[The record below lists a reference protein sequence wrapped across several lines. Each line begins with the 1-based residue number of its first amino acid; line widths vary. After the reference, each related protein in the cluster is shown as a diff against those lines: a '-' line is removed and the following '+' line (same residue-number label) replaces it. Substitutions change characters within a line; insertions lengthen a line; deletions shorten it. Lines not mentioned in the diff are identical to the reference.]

1 MIVGFLPS
9 NFTISNNSNNS
20 TDNTNRKKNMLKFNL
35 ISITKLIIK
44 ILSSSLSINQTKN
57 TVQTAKLFTFT
68 SRLLLTFRIN
78 LLWCVVSTTMAMAQ
92 SRHIRLN
99 LTFVSHLFYLFV
111 ENAPIKPGI
120 PNPLSQNCVF
130 QAILSGP
137 F

>member
-9 NFTISNNSNNS
+9 NFTVSNNSNNS
-20 TDNTNRKKNMLKFNL
+20 TDNTNREKNMLKFNL

-57 TVQTAKLFTFT
+57 AVQTAKLFTFT

-78 LLWCVVSTTMAMAQ
+78 LLWCVVSTTMAQ